1 MPLIHVE
8 RNKKDVVHD
17 QGRGFVDDARRG
29 PDGLI
34 RVPLGQVGEHI
45 ADQRASDLRYRRY
58 VVAALARPRRSDQVA
73 DDLTENTAALQEP
86 IGELLQR
93 IGRRVCTAF
102 LGHTN
107 PAPTAR
113 AAQTEPNRRPLAP
126 RVPHPRGHK
135 GRSLPADGASLASR
149 QNREV
154 VPSVVEFRGD
164 SGPWFMVTQ

>member
-1 MPLIHVE
+1 
-8 RNKKDVVHD
+8 
-17 QGRGFVDDARRG
+17 
-29 PDGLI
+29 
-34 RVPLGQVGEHI
+34 
-45 ADQRASDLRYRRY
+45 
-58 VVAALARPRRSDQVA
+58 LARPRRSDHVA

-149 QNREV
+149 QNRA
-154 VPSVVEFRGD
+154 SVLARPQLTV
-164 SGPWFMVTQ
+164 GPMQKYQADARRAAGFTNDQARHGLESALV